1 MLPNRSMHRCPH
13 CQDPTISTLR
23 KMRAGSATPALCPK
37 CSRASYVCQPLIDSL
52 YWLVFVSILGVA
64 ITLALAAWW
73 IFPFVLWI
81 LMLARCPLRLLG
93 RLRTTVVFPRES
105 LWHVG
110 WLAAVIVLPV
120 VSVIGIL
127 WSWLG

>member
-1 MLPNRSMHRCPH
+1 MC
-13 CQDPTISTLR
+13 
-23 KMRAGSATPALCPK
+23 AGSATPALCSK